1 MSKITKINALQ
12 VFDSR
17 GNPTI
22 ETEIYLDDGSKASA
36 IVPSG
41 ASTGTHEAFELRDFE
56 NKNYLGKSV
65 LKAIEKVNGE
75 ISKTLI
81 GLSVEDQAKIDDTLI
96 ELDGTKQKKRLG
108 ANAILS
114 VSLAASKVSAV
125 SKNLPLY
132 KSLGSEKTLPLP
144 LMNVIN
150 GGAHA
155 NNSLRIQEFMI
166 RPDKAKS
173 FKESIN
179 ICFLIIQKL
188 KSLMDNKHL
197 STTVGDEGGF
207 APSLSNNEEAIEF
220 ILEAINKSGFKAGTD
235 ISICLDVAANELFK
249 NGKYSISSS
258 KFETPEDTIQYY
270 VDLIKKYP
278 ISSIEDP
285 FAEDDWES
293 WTSFVKI
300 IKSAIGD
307 NASSSNSKIQIVGD
321 DLFVTNRER
330 LLKGINEKAANAILI
345 KPNQIGTLTETYDVI
360 NLAHENGYNTIISHR
375 SGDTEDTFIAD
386 LAVGMSSSQI
396 KTGSLARSERVAK
409 YNRLLRIEEALGNSA
424 KMAKV

>member
-188 KSLMDNKHL
+188 KSLMGTKNL

-220 ILEAINKSGFKAGTD
+220 ILEAINQSGFKAGTD
-235 ISICLDVAANELFK
+235 ISVCLDVAANELFK
-249 NGKYSISSS
+249 DKKYAVNSS
-258 KFETPEDTIQYY
+258 KFISSDKTIQYY
-270 VDLIKKYP
+270 LDLIKKYP
-278 ISSIEDP
+278 IKSIEDP
-285 FAEDDWES
+285 FFEDDWDA
-293 WTSFVKI
+293 WINLTKLLN
-300 IKSAIGD
+300 KD
-307 NASSSNSKIQIVGD
+307 IQVVGD
-321 DLFVTNRER
+321 DLFVTNKER
-330 LLKGINEKAANAILI
+330 LIKGINSKAANTILI
-345 KPNQIGTLTETYDVI
+345 KPNQIGTLTETIEVI
-360 NLAHENGYNTIISHR
+360 NLAHKNDYKTIISHR
-375 SGDTEDTFIAD
+375 SGDSEDTFIAD
-386 LAVGMSSSQI
+386 LAVATNSSQI

-409 YNRLLRIEEALGNSA
+409 YNRLLRIEDELGNSA
-424 KMAKV
+424 KIAKV